1 MMAPMVTKPSQQAA
15 MDFVSKASFLWHQRF
30 QLAPGVYTPGANDVE
45 FLLAQAAIPD
55 ISGATVLDIGTT
67 NGGLAFEMERRG
79 AAHVV
84 AVDIYDGN
92 WFGFDA
98 IKTFL
103 KSKVEYHC
111 ASVYE
116 LPRVFAS
123 PFDIVAFWGVLYHLR
138 HPLLALDAIR
148 TVTRGSVMIE
158 TAVFDHAAREVETP
172 TLYFHRYD
180 DLNKDGSNWF
190 EPTVKALTDMCESS
204 GLRPVAV
211 KSWPPD
217 KPARSMVTAVP
228 TSGDPEYLGMSYEK
242 PLDTTIAAGYLL
254 PGQEPA
260 A

>member
-1 MMAPMVTKPSQQAA
+1 MVTEPSRQAA
-15 MDFVSKASFLWHQRF
+15 IDFVSKASFLWHQRF
-30 QLAPGVYTPGANDVE
+30 RLAPGVYTPGANDVE

-55 ISGATVLDIGTT
+55 VKGATVLDIGTT

-79 AAHVV
+79 AARVV

-103 KSKVEYHC
+103 NSKVEYHC
-111 ASVYE
+111 VSVYE
-116 LPRVFAS
+116 LPRVLAS

-148 TVTRGSVMIE
+148 AVTRGSVMIE
-158 TAVFDHAAREVETP
+158 TAVFDHAVSEVETP

-204 GLRPVAV
+204 GFRPIAV
-211 KSWPPD
+211 KSWPRD

-242 PLDTTIAAGYLL
+242 PLDAAIATGYFL

-260 A
+260 P